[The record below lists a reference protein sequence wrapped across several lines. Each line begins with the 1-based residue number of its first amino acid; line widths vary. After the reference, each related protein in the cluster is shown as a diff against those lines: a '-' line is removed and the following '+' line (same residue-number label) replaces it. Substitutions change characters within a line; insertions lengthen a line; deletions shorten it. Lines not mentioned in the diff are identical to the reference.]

1 MNLGCAAVV
10 LLLVAVAGPAAAQ
23 RPQPEPDVRRDGI
36 HVAAGAA
43 LVAGAEFLRVDVRPV
58 PAQGFDRAAIRW
70 SLDRDQIGHLEPRAV
85 AASDVASGV
94 TIAYP
99 MLLAFATQ
107 PAGQRASGTLRRAV
121 VYLESYLVATAATRW
136 LKGSL
141 DRPRPYTYL
150 STAERPGEAAYD
162 VRDDEAFESMPS
174 GHASSSF
181 CGAAFALTDHLL
193 TRPRAPALERIGVG
207 FGGGLLAGMTSTLR
221 VRAGKHFPS
230 DVLAGAAIGTTSGIV
245 VPLAHR
251 YLAAGRRAPLPSRR
265 AWLEAVGGL
274 AAGVGTGMLIAAAAY

>member
-1 MNLGCAAVV
+1 MILGRAAVV
-10 LLLVAVAGPAAAQ
+10 LLLVAAPSAAQ
-23 RPQPEPDVRRDGI
+23 GPHPEPDVRRDGI

-43 LVAGAEFLRVDVRPV
+43 LVAGAELLRIDVRPV
-58 PAQGFDRAAIRW
+58 PAAGFDRAAIRW
-70 SLDRDQIGHLEPRAV
+70 SLDRDQLGHMEPRAV
-85 AASDVASGV
+85 AASDLASGV

-107 PAGQRASGTLRRAV
+107 PAGERANGTMRRAV
-121 VYLESYLVATAATRW
+121 VYLESYLLATAATRW

-150 STAERPGEAAYD
+150 PTAGRPGEAAYD

-193 TRPRAPALERIGVG
+193 TRPQAPAIERIGVG

-251 YLAAGRRAPLPSRR
+251 YVAAGRRAPLPSRR
-265 AWLEAVGGL
+265 AWREAIGGM
-274 AAGVGTGMLIAAAAY
+274 AAGIGAGMLVAAATY